1 MATIQADINEQQA
14 EKAFSKQSGIFDGLY
29 SGNTIVNYKRERVRE
44 HVLALLQVNSLILE
58 LNSGTGEDALF
69 FAQNGHKVHA
79 TDLSAGMQQELTRKV
94 KNAGMQGQISNELC
108 SFTKLGQLKN
118 KGPYDLIFSNFAG
131 LNCTDEL
138 GKVLVSFPGLL
149 KPDGIVT
156 LVILPKFCLWEAL
169 LVFKGKFSTAFRRFF
184 SSNGTKAHVEGTI
197 FKCWYYNPSYI
208 ITRLKNEFDVV
219 GIEGLCTIVPPSY
232 IEGFAEKYPNVYAF
246 LKSKEDKLKSQW
258 PWKYIGDYYI
268 ISLRKQLSCA
278 DEKND
283 VRMCRYADV
292 RMRKMMCGCE
302 E

>member
-69 FAQNGHKVHA
+69 FAQSGHKVHA

-108 SFTKLGQLKN
+108 SFTKLGQLTN

-131 LNCTDEL
+131 LNCTNEL
-138 GKVLVSFPGLL
+138 DKVLASFPGLL

-156 LVILPKFCLWEAL
+156 LVVLSKFCLWEAL
-169 LVFKGKFSTAFRRFF
+169 LVFKGKFRTAFRRFF
-184 SSNGTKAHVEGTI
+184 SSSGTKAHVEGTF

-208 ITRLKNEFDVV
+208 IERLKNEFDVV
-219 GIEGLCTIVPPSY
+219 GVEGLCTIVPPSY
-232 IEGFAEKYPNVYAF
+232 IEGFAEKHPNAYAF
-246 LKSKEDKLKSQW
+246 LKSKEDKLKSRW

-292 RMRKMMCGCE
+292 RMRKIM
-302 E
+302 